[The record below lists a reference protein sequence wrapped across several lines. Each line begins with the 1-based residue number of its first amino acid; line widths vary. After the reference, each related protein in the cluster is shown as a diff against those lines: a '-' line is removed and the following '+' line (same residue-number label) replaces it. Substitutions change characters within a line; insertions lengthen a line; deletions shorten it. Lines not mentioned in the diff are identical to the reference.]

1 MQHLQSVICFGLRDT
16 LQERSDKNTAR
27 EKEEKRRRSENECYV
42 WINREEEGESK
53 AVESKL
59 EKERMGRANVF

>member
-1 MQHLQSVICFGLRDT
+1 MQHLQSVISFGLRDT
-16 LQERSDKNTAR
+16 LQEHKNTTR
-27 EKEEKRRRSENECYV
+27 EKEEKRRRSENECHV

>member
-1 MQHLQSVICFGLRDT
+1 MQHLQSVICFGPRDT

-42 WINREEEGESK
+42 WINGEEEGESK

>member
-1 MQHLQSVICFGLRDT
+1 MATFLRN
-16 LQERSDKNTAR
+16 RR

-42 WINREEEGESK
+42 WINGEEEGESK